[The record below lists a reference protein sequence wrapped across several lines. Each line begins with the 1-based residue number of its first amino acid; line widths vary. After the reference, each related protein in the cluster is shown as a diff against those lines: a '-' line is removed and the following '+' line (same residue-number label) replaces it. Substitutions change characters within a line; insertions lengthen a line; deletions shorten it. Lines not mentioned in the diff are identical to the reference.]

1 MLEAKLEIT
10 LSTGKKIE
18 LTQDEIEELK
28 TYYNLNRW
36 QVPNYPYP
44 FISYPSYPSYPYY
57 PIVTYTS
64 GTTSN

>member
-1 MLEAKLEIT
+1 MLEVKLEIT

-28 TYYNLNRW
+28 AYYNSNRW

-44 FISYPSYPSYPYY
+44 FISYPSYPYY